1 MVRYGARQ
9 QGILLALCLYAAP
22 RAAVLDVGNQRGRA
36 AYRKTDRSIAMKI
49 FITGATGFVGS
60 NLAKSLVHAGHRVI
74 AVSRSEPQQRVDPD
88 TYHFIAADTT
98 RSGPWQR
105 ELADADA
112 VVNLAGASIFKRWT
126 KKYKKQIY
134 DSRILTTR
142 NVVDA
147 LPSETD
153 IVLCSASGSG
163 YYGNRKDDILKEDER
178 AGSDFLAGVSI
189 DWEREA
195 LLASAKGA
203 RVAVM
208 RFGVILGKNGGAM
221 AKLIPAFK
229 MFVGGP
235 LGDGK
240 QWFPWLHLDDLM
252 AAIEFVLDHQEVN
265 GPLNFCAPNPVRNRE
280 LAHALGEV
288 LGRPSA
294 MPAPAFMIRLAMG
307 EFGDVFLGSQR
318 AVPAKL
324 LNHGFSFQYPE
335 IRGAIRAIVA

>member
-1 MVRYGARQ
+1 
-9 QGILLALCLYAAP
+9 
-22 RAAVLDVGNQRGRA
+22 
-36 AYRKTDRSIAMKI
+36 MKI
-49 FITGATGFVGS
+49 LITGGTGFVGS
-60 NLAKSLVHAGHRVI
+60 NLAKSLVHAGHQVI
-74 AVSRSEPQQRVDPD
+74 AVGRSEPRQRPD
-88 TYHFIAADTT
+88 NDSYDFITADTT
-98 RSGPWQR
+98 LSGPWQE

-112 VVNLAGASIFKRWT
+112 VVNLAGATIFKRWT
-126 KKYKKQIY
+126 EKYKKQIY

-147 LPSETD
+147 LPSDTNL
-153 IVLCSASGSG
+153 VLCSASGAG
-163 YYGNRKDDILKEDER
+163 YYGSRGDDILNEDEG
-178 AGSDFLAGVSI
+178 AGRDYLASVSV

-208 RFGVILGKNGGAM
+208 RFGVILGQGGGAM

-240 QWFPWLHLDDLM
+240 QWFPWMHLDDLM
-252 AAIEFVLDHQEVN
+252 AAIKFVLEHQAIS
-265 GPLNFCAPNPVRNRE
+265 GPLNFCAPIPVRNID
-280 LAHALGEV
+280 LARILGKV
-288 LGRPSA
+288 LGRPSF

-318 AVPAKL
+318 TVPGKL
-324 LNHGFSFQYPE
+324 LDHGFDFQYPE
-335 IRGAIRAIVA
+335 IEGAIRAVVEG